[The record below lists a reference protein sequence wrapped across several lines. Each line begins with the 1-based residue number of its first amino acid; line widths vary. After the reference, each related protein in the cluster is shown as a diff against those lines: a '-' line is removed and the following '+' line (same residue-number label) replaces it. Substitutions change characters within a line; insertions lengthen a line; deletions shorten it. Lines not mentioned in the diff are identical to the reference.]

1 MLFTITSRLN
11 PKSATWGS
19 ARSRWLWWPYGSIA
33 LYYISLLSGL
43 GNIEDQNRN
52 PNVNNRDHLVGR
64 PTRRAPATVPASEPR
79 HASVILLRSDYPG
92 EAANVEDWGAAYVEK
107 EEIHSYCE
115 GILRYK
121 GNCYYDWILN
131 CQKKLLTSFYFYV
144 ARFIDLIK
152 IF

>member
-1 MLFTITSRLN
+1 MSG
-11 PKSATWGS
+11 KSQRHRVFRVWESTC
-19 ARSRWLWWPYGSIA
+19 YGSSIGTP
-33 LYYISLLSGL
+33 S
-43 GNIEDQNRN
+43 RF
-52 PNVNNRDHLVGR
+52 
-64 PTRRAPATVPASEPR
+64 
-79 HASVILLRSDYPG
+79 LLRSDYPG